1 MLVQCYLALV
11 LVSSVLVA
19 AEEPDTGVRLP
30 RHLIPRH
37 YTVRLLPHLL
47 DEKENGTLDGSVQ
60 IDIHCV
66 QDTPQIVLHA
76 VDIRLNLQS
85 IKLFDRGSK
94 ERFFVQNIT
103 EDIDNQFV
111 ILHIRRKSL
120 VKGANYVLAMNFI
133 GRLNNHD
140 HSRGFYR
147 LRYMEA
153 GRPRYVS
160 TEKLLRFKQYV
171 LPI

>member
-1 MLVQCYLALV
+1 MLLQCRLAFV
-11 LVSSVLVA
+11 LVSSVLVVVTA
-19 AEEPDTGVRLP
+19 VEPDTGVRLP

-37 YTVRLLPHLL
+37 YTVRLLPHVL
-47 DEKENGTLDGSVQ
+47 DEKENATLDGSVQ
-60 IDIHCV
+60 IDVRCI
-66 QDTPQIVLHA
+66 QDTPQIFLHA
-76 VDIRLNLQS
+76 VGIRVNLES
-85 IKLFDRGSK
+85 IKVYDRGSK

-103 EDIDNQFV
+103 EDVDNQFV
-111 ILHIRRKSL
+111 ILHIRRKYL

-133 GRLNNHD
+133 GRLNNQD

-160 TEKLLRFKQYV
+160 FFKLGKFKLLYV
-171 LPI
+171 